1 MKTVV
6 FLHLLYSVSIVLVI
20 YTWLCLNEHPFA
32 GKEKEPAFTC
42 GECPD
47 TLYQVRWMRVSF
59 FCMHFPSSLDS
70 FISCL
75 SHTLTFHLTDL
86 VRALIIDV
94 QVQISTGL
102 RKRMAC
108 IVHNAP

>member
-1 MKTVV
+1 MKMVV
-6 FLHLLYSVSIVLVI
+6 FPHPLCLYCASHLRVA
-20 YTWLCLNEHPFA
+20 LCLNDYPFA
-32 GKEKEPAFTC
+32 GEEKEPAYTC
-42 GECPD
+42 DEWPE
-47 TLYQVRWMRVSF
+47 TLQQVRRMRVRF

-75 SHTLTFHLTDL
+75 SHTLTFHLRDL
-86 VRALIIDV
+86 LRALIIDV

-108 IVHNAP
+108 LVHNAS